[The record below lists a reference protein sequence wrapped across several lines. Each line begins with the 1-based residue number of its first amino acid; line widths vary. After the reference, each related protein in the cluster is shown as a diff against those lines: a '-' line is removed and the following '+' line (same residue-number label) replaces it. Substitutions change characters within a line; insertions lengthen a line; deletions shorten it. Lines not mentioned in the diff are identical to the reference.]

1 LPGLSLPR
9 QSLKARGF
17 TLLEIVVALAVMS
30 LCITA
35 ILQSF
40 VGVTGST
47 RVASDYYRAL
57 QIAETR
63 MALLVTQKD
72 PRKSDRGDID
82 EVYRWETRV
91 EQYVPESDDPL
102 SAGSPFEALD
112 NALMPYH
119 FHVQVTWGDGKE
131 RSVELSTIRL
141 GAGL

>member
-1 LPGLSLPR
+1 LPGLT
-9 QSLKARGF
+9 LKVRGF

-40 VGVTGST
+40 VGVTSST

-63 MALLVTQKD
+63 MTLLVTQKD
-72 PRKSDRGDID
+72 PQKSDRGNID
-82 EVYRWETRV
+82 EVYRWETRI
-91 EQYVPESDDPL
+91 EEYVPESDDPL
-102 SAGSPFEALD
+102 SAGSPFESLD
-112 NALMPYH
+112 YELMPYH
-119 FHVQVTWGDGKE
+119 FHVQVTWGDSKE
-131 RSVELSTIRL
+131 RSLELSTIRL